1 MTTDASLRETLAAWF
16 KDSGT
21 NDTMP
26 ERGKAFGLVIV
37 PHEDGLNKRERALRS
52 LEPLGR
58 RRLAEL
64 ARDIGRAGGGF
75 DLEDKGLWVLE
86 EGQQPISE
94 ISRRAVARCFGDDLS
109 GERDVVDMLRP
120 LFSLSGPLDMLF
132 MSTRTLA
139 DEIRQHMTFNPG
151 DWRVEYLFEQI
162 GAYDCPID
170 RFGRL
175 LEAALHPLAR
185 RGPDQVVLVGELNA
199 ALVRDGYVMQ
209 VSDEQSGFP
218 IYRLTSLSKG
228 VAGAPKNLIFA
239 SIGPKPEIGFRD
251 AINNDI
257 VILHNEDSCLV
268 YDQRIPRDGLRWTD
282 LAAWWNRAEPTKN
295 SAMAAKA
302 LGERLHRS
310 LASDGERNLFNTYF
324 KAYRMSMGDDL
335 PALIPQVYLH
345 YDPAVVKQLRHR
357 DGLFRQRMDFL
368 LLLPNAQRIVLEVD
382 GSQHFSADG
391 QPSLDLYGQTAAAD
405 RELRLVGYEVY
416 RFGAKEL
423 VGPGADIVI
432 TTFFDGLWRRHGLG
446 SQTAGHD

>member
-1 MTTDASLRETLAAWF
+1 MTTDASLRGTLAAWL

-26 ERGKAFGLVIV
+26 ERGIAFGLVIL
-37 PHEDGLNKRERALRS
+37 PHEEGESKRDRALRS
-52 LEPLGR
+52 LEPLGL

-64 ARDIGRAGGGF
+64 ARDIGRARGDF
-75 DLEDKGLWVLE
+75 DLEDKGLRVLE
-86 EGQQPISE
+86 EGLQPISE
-94 ISRRAVARCFGDDLS
+94 ITRRSVARCFGDDLS
-109 GERDVVDMLRP
+109 GERDVVDLLRP

-132 MSTRTLA
+132 LSTRTLA

-151 DWRVEYLFEQI
+151 DWSVEHLFEQI

-175 LEAALHPLAR
+175 LAAALHPLVR
-185 RGPDQVVLVGELNA
+185 RGPEQTAVVDELNA
-199 ALVRDGYVMQ
+199 ALVRDGYAMQ
-209 VSDEQSGFP
+209 VGDEESGFP
-218 IYRLTSLSKG
+218 LYQLTSLSKG
-228 VAGAPKNLIFA
+228 VAGAAKNLIFA

-268 YDQRIPRDGLRWTD
+268 YDQRIPRDGLRWAD
-282 LAAWWNRAEPTKN
+282 LTAWWNRTDPQKDA
-295 SAMAAKA
+295 AAAAKA

-310 LASDGERNLFNTYF
+310 LASDGERSLFNTYF
-324 KAYRMSMGDDL
+324 KAYRASLGDDL

-368 LLLPNAQRIVLEVD
+368 ILLPNAQRVVLEVD
-382 GSQHFSADG
+382 GSQHFSIDG
-391 QPSLDLYGQTAAAD
+391 KASLDLYGQMVSAD

-423 VGPGADIVI
+423 VGDGADRVI
-432 TTFFDGLWRRHGLG
+432 TTFFDGLWRRHGLRPRE
-446 SQTAGHD
+446 T